1 MFQTEPIL
9 WLQSH
14 GSPPLTALLS
24 LVTLLGYTPA
34 YVVALLVLAFAVRLR
49 PSLGVLGGVLLAG
62 LLAEGLK
69 DGIAYPRPDEVDS
82 RVAKSFASTPIAIRA
97 RGGAT
102 SFWGRPQPAAIA
114 AVRERAAGNYG
125 FPSGHVAAAT
135 AFLLGAAYF
144 FRSRPAFAA
153 AGAWVPLMA
162 LSRMY
167 LGRHFLA
174 DVLGGLAIGLA
185 ATGLAVVLFRPLD
198 EERLRGRE
206 SGLAFAPATLVSLAL
221 CALAPW
227 QPLLRPEYVGVLA
240 GLVVSGALLLAT
252 GLSAEGG
259 TRRQRALRV
268 AIAGLVLVSALGAAQ
283 SLTRLPG
290 PPAARAAAVAATLLV
305 SAATFAG
312 TVTLCRRLG
321 LYSEE
326 RCRTTTPG
334 R

>member
-1 MFQTEPIL
+1 VFQVEPIL

-34 YVVALLVLAFAVRLR
+34 YAAALLVLAFAVRLR

-69 DGIAYPRPDEVDS
+69 DGIAYPRPDEVDD
-82 RVAKSFASTPIAIRA
+82 RVARSFASTPIEIRA

-102 SFWGRPQPAAIA
+102 GFWGRPQPAAIA
-114 AVRERAAGNYG
+114 AVRQRAAGNYG

-144 FRSRPAFAA
+144 FRSRQALAA

-162 LSRMY
+162 LSRLY

-198 EERLRGRE
+198 DARRRDGETR
-206 SGLAFAPATLVSLAL
+206 LAFAPATLASLTL

-240 GLVVSGALLLAT
+240 GLVVSGAFLLAT

-268 AIAGLVLVSALGAAQ
+268 TIAGLVLGSGLGATQA
-283 SLTRLPG
+283 LTRRPG
-290 PPAARAAAVAATLLV
+290 PPTARAAAVAATLLV
-305 SAATFAG
+305 AAATFAG
-312 TVTLCRRLG
+312 TTALSRRLG
-321 LYSEE
+321 LYPEE
-326 RCRTTTPG
+326 RCRTTTPN